1 MPKHNDVTGEEF
13 SPGILGKA
21 LLLAC
26 QQIAANS
33 QCYEEVNTADGWY
46 ELFIQKAE
54 SEVTGPDAETAP
66 STPLFS

>member
-1 MPKHNDVTGEEF
+1 MPKNNDITGEEF
-13 SPGILGKA
+13 FPGILGKA

-33 QCYEEVNTADGWY
+33 QCYEEINTAEGWY

-54 SEVTGPDAETAP
+54 SEITGPTAEIAP
-66 STPLFS
+66 STPFLA